1 MKKILKISLM
11 LAVFFTAVQVHAGD
25 VDFSLKVKNAAG
37 KTISFTLN
45 EVKNVNLS
53 IYDVNDI
60 LVNKETIIANGNV
73 LRTYNL
79 DALPNGT
86 YFLEAETAF
95 KISRYKI
102 VVDKNTAILT
112 KEVVSEFYKPVLV
125 NKNGMVTLNIL
136 NLNEVPVNVKI
147 VNSEGA
153 EVFEGNLPANIT
165 VAKIYDL
172 TKSKVDTYTF
182 VINYNNK
189 TFVETVTSK

>member
-1 MKKILKISLM
+1 MKNILKISLM
-11 LAVFFTAVQVHAGD
+11 FAVFFTAIQMHAGD
-25 VDFSLKVKNAAG
+25 VDFSLKVKRAAG
-37 KTISFTLN
+37 KTISFSLN
-45 EVKNVNLS
+45 EVKNVTIS

-60 LVNKETIIANGNV
+60 LVNKENIAANGNV

-102 VVDKNTAILT
+102 VVNKNTAILA

-125 NKNGMVTLNIL
+125 NKNGMVTLSIL
-136 NLNEVPVNVKI
+136 NLNELPVNVK
-147 VNSEGA
+147 VLNSEGGDVY
-153 EVFEGNLPANIT
+153 EENIPADIT
-165 VAKIYDL
+165 IAKIYDF
-172 TKSKVDTYTF
+172 TKSKMDTYTF
-182 VINYNNK
+182 VITYNNK